1 MSEPPPSAPNATPP
15 SPPPAPPPQPPPA
28 PKAPAAELRLRPE
41 RPGVTKISSKVLMTV
56 GGVALLTVAGLGVWA
71 LHASHKV
78 AARPQVNTDSRNLAE
93 GLGTL
98 PKDYAALPKGTPQLG
113 PPLPGDLGRPILAAQ
128 ARGAADVT
136 AAAPPAAQPT
146 SADAQAAAAAQQR
159 QQAVTAARASQL
171 FVTTPSAQT
180 IAQTI
185 ASAEKAETAQTSVA
199 GVSGAATADD
209 KTPVDPIR
217 SQNLQDRKQ
226 AFLGAGVDQP
236 PESASHVIKPTSP
249 YVLQA
254 GAVIAA
260 ALVTGIRSDLPG
272 EVSAQV
278 TEPVYDSP
286 TGRFLL
292 IPQGARLLGQY
303 DSQVAFAQS
312 RVQLVWTRLILPNGR
327 SVSLDRQVGADTQG
341 FSGLQDG
348 VDNHWGGVIKA
359 ALLSTVLSVGA
370 EAGTSDSENNLAQAL
385 RAGAAN
391 SFSQAGQQI
400 VARGL
405 NVQPTLTIR
414 PGFPVRVIVNRDLIL
429 EPYAG

>member
-1 MSEPPPSAPNATPP
+1 MSEPPPAAPEPQPAQPSPPP
-15 SPPPAPPPQPPPA
+15 SPPPR
-28 PKAPAAELRLRPE
+28 APASELRLRQE
-41 RPGVTKISSKVLMTV
+41 RPSVTKISSKVLIAVSSMA
-56 GGVALLTVAGLGVWA
+56 GLTVAGLGVWA
-71 LHASHKV
+71 LHASQKV
-78 AARPQVNTDSRNLAE
+78 AVKPQVNTDSRNLAE

-98 PKDYAALPKGTPQLG
+98 PKDYAGMAKGAPQLG

-128 ARGAADVT
+128 AKGMTDAATVS
-136 AAAPPAAQPT
+136 PPAPAPNGDT
-146 SADAQAAAAAQQR
+146 PASAVAQQK
-159 QQAVTAARASQL
+159 QQAVATARASQL
-171 FVTTPSAQT
+171 FVTAPTPQA
-180 IAQTI
+180 I
-185 ASAEKAETAQTSVA
+185 ASLEKPDAAMTPVA
-199 GVSGAATADD
+199 GAAATAGVDD
-209 KTPVDPIR
+209 KTPVDPTR
-217 SQNLQDRKQ
+217 SQNMQDRKL
-226 AFLGAGVDQP
+226 AFLGAGPQQP
-236 PESASHVIKPTSP
+236 PENANRLIPPASP
-249 YVLQA
+249 YVVQA

-278 TEPVYDSP
+278 TAPVYDSP

-312 RVQLVWTRLILPNGR
+312 RVQLVWTRLILPNGQ
-327 SVSLDRQVGADTQG
+327 SVVLDRQVGADTQG
-341 FSGLQDG
+341 LSGLQDG
-348 VDNHWGGVIKA
+348 VDNHWGGVVKA
-359 ALLSTVLSVGA
+359 ALLSTLLSVGA

-400 VARGL
+400 VSRGL

-429 EPYAG
+429 QPYIG